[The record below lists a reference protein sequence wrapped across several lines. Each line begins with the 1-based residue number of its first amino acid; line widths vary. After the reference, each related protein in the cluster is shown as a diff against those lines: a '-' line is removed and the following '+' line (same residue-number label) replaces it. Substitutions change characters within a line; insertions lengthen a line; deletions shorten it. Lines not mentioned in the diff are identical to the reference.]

1 MSESGARRP
10 DRSSEPGGEREAR
23 LRQARGRIQMVR
35 AGVTSFALLG
45 GISCY
50 VLLLQFRLVTQPV
63 ALVIG
68 LVFALLVR
76 IAAGSLA
83 RDWLQQHL
91 TQQNG
96 DATRSTA
103 PDSTRSS
110 GRGS

>member
-1 MSESGARRP
+1 MNEHGARA
-10 DRSSEPGGEREAR
+10 SGGGRGQDSARDTR
-23 LRQARGRIQMVR
+23 LRQMVR
-35 AGVTSFALLG
+35 TGVTSFALLG

-63 ALVIG
+63 AVVIG

-83 RDWLQQHL
+83 RDWLQQQL
-91 TQQNG
+91 ARRDGETPRTNG
-96 DATRSTA
+96 V
-103 PDSTRSS
+103 DSTRRS

>member
-1 MSESGARRP
+1 MNEHGARTSGRGNGQ
-10 DRSSEPGGEREAR
+10 DNMHDAR
-23 LRQARGRIQMVR
+23 LRQMVR
-35 AGVTSFALLG
+35 TGVTSFALVG

-63 ALVIG
+63 AVVIG

-83 RDWLQQHL
+83 RDWLQQQL
-91 TQQNG
+91 TRRDGETPPTNG
-96 DATRSTA
+96 VDLTRK
-103 PDSTRSS
+103 S